1 MNNLKETEKK
11 EKKSKIFL
19 IKESSSNH
27 IKDVEG
33 ISKWMGEN
41 FSVSERQYFAG
52 MMDGDGYVGVRI
64 PKNRKNLKLS
74 VVLDLRHDHAEPVY
88 RLAELFDLSIS
99 KRIYLVAK
107 NTQPSVKVELS
118 GVKARLFLICIY
130 PYMLEKKKRT
140 KEVLLKLGCP
150 ERHLPEERGF
160 SLEYLAG
167 YIDAEGSVCFK
178 LRHHKN
184 KTGSIGSAYRYF
196 LTLSSNDGDHLQ
208 YIKQNLIKL
217 GYDHFRKDFV
227 NTYKTEKTK
236 IKLLT
241 RLNRNPDK
249 WKNTT
254 NVILGGTPKQLSKFY
269 KNVEPFL
276 LIKHKK
282 DNMKSTIRYNSVLEK
297 VNENKVDYESGPS
310 WGQIK

>member
-1 MNNLKETEKK
+1 MNNLNETEKK

-27 IKDVEG
+27 TKDVEG

-41 FSVSERQYFAG
+41 FSISERQYFAG
-52 MMDGDGYVGVRI
+52 MMDGDGYVGARF

-140 KEVLLKLGCP
+140 KEILLKLDCP
-150 ERHLPEERGF
+150 ERHLPDTREF

-178 LRHHKN
+178 LLHTKT
-184 KTGSIGSAYRYF
+184 KTGKIGSCYRYY

-227 NTYKTEKTK
+227 NTYKTEKK
-236 IKLLT
+236 RPSQK
-241 RLNRNPDK
+241 NSNPDK
-249 WKNTT
+249 WNDTT

-269 KNVEPFL
+269 KKIEPFM

-282 DNMKSTIRYNSVLEK
+282 DNMKSTIRYNSVLK
-297 VNENKVDYESGPS
+297 RVNENKQTV
-310 WGQIK
+310 

>member
-1 MNNLKETEKK
+1 MNNLSETEKK

-19 IKESSSNH
+19 IKESSSKNTR
-27 IKDVEG
+27 DVEG
-33 ISKWMGEN
+33 ISRWMGEN

-74 VVLDLRHDHAEPVY
+74 VVLELRHDHAEPVT

-140 KEVLLKLGCP
+140 KEILLKLDCP
-150 ERHLPEERGF
+150 ERHLPDTREF

-178 LRHHKN
+178 LLHTKT
-184 KTGSIGSAYRYF
+184 KTGKIGSCYRYY

-208 YIKQNLIKL
+208 YIKQNVIKL

-236 IKLLT
+236 TKLPS
-241 RLNRNPDK
+241 RENRNPNK
-249 WKNTT
+249 WKDTT
-254 NVILGGTPKQLSKFY
+254 NIILGGTAEQLSKFY
-269 KNVEPFL
+269 KKVEPFM

-282 DNMKSTIRYNSVLEK
+282 DNMKSTITYSSIIFKR
-297 VNENKVDYESGPS
+297 VNENKQTV
-310 WGQIK
+310 

>member
-1 MNNLKETEKK
+1 MLNLST
-11 EKKSKIFL
+11 
-19 IKESSSNH
+19 
-27 IKDVEG
+27 D
-33 ISKWMGEN
+33 W
-41 FSVSERQYFAG
+41 R
-52 MMDGDGYVGVRI
+52 
-64 PKNRKNLKLS
+64 
-74 VVLDLRHDHAEPVY
+74 
-88 RLAELFDLSIS
+88 ELFDLSIS

-140 KEVLLKLGCP
+140 KEILVKLDCP
-150 ERHLPEERGF
+150 EKHLPDTREF

-178 LRHHKN
+178 LLHTKT
-184 KTGSIGSAYRYF
+184 KTGKIGSCYRYY

-227 NTYKTEKTK
+227 NKYKKEKAKTK
-236 IKLLT
+236 LPARKNT
-241 RLNRNPDK
+241 NPDK

-254 NVILGGTPKQLSKFY
+254 NVILGGNPKQLSKFY
-269 KNVEPFL
+269 KKIEPFM
-276 LIKHKK
+276 LIKYKK
-282 DNMKSTIRYNSVLEK
+282 DNMKSTITYNSVIFER
-297 VNENKVDYESGPS
+297 VNENKQTV
-310 WGQIK
+310 

>member
-1 MNNLKETEKK
+1 MNNLSETEKK

-19 IKESSSNH
+19 IKESSSKNTR
-27 IKDVEG
+27 DVEG
-33 ISKWMGEN
+33 ISRWMGEN

-74 VVLDLRHDHAEPVY
+74 VVLELRHDHAEPVT

-107 NTQPSVKVELS
+107 NTQPSIKVELS

-140 KEVLLKLGCP
+140 KEILLKLDCP
-150 ERHLPEERGF
+150 ERHLPDTREF

-167 YIDAEGSVCFK
+167 YIDAEGSVCFR
-178 LRHHKN
+178 LNHS
-184 KTGSIGSAYRYF
+184 KTKAGNITSFYSYY
-196 LTLSSNDGDHLQ
+196 LTLTSNDTNHLQ
-208 YIKQNLIKL
+208 YVKENLIKL
-217 GYDHFRKDFV
+217 GYDHFRKDYV
-227 NTYKTEKTK
+227 NTYKTEKAKTK
-236 IKLLT
+236 LPA
-241 RLNRNPDK
+241 RENRNPDK
-249 WKNTT
+249 WNDTT
-254 NVILGGTPKQLSKFY
+254 HVILGGTTKQLSKLY
-269 KNVEPFL
+269 KNVEPFM

-282 DNMKSTIRYNSVLEK
+282 DNMKSTIRYNSIFQK
-297 VNENKVDYESGPS
+297 FKTNP
-310 WGQIK
+310 

>member
-1 MNNLKETEKK
+1 MNNLSETEKK

-19 IKESSSNH
+19 IKESSSKNTR
-27 IKDVEG
+27 DVEG
-33 ISKWMGEN
+33 ISRWMCEN

-64 PKNRKNLKLS
+64 PKNRKHLKLS

-99 KRIYLVAK
+99 KRVYTERT

-130 PYMLEKKKRT
+130 PYMLEKKKRI
-140 KEVLLKLGCP
+140 KEILLKLDCP
-150 ERHLPEERGF
+150 EKHLPDTREF

-178 LRHHKN
+178 LLHTKT
-184 KTGSIGSAYRYF
+184 KTGKIGSCYRYY

-227 NTYKTEKTK
+227 NTYKKEKAKTK
-236 IKLLT
+236 LPARKNT
-241 RLNRNPDK
+241 NPDK
-249 WKNTT
+249 WKDTT
-254 NVILGGTPKQLSKFY
+254 NVILGGNPKQLSKFY
-269 KNVEPFL
+269 KKIEPFM

-282 DNMKSTIRYNSVLEK
+282 DNMKSTITYNSVIFER
-297 VNENKVDYESGPS
+297 VNENKQTV
-310 WGQIK
+310 

>member
-1 MNNLKETEKK
+1 MNNLSETEKK

-19 IKESSSNH
+19 IKESSSKNTR
-27 IKDVEG
+27 DVEG
-33 ISKWMGEN
+33 ISRWMGEN

-74 VVLDLRHDHAEPVY
+74 VVLELRHDHAEPVT

-140 KEVLLKLGCP
+140 KEILVKLDCP
-150 ERHLPEERGF
+150 EKHLPDTREF

-167 YIDAEGSVCFK
+167 YIDAEGSVCFR
-178 LRHHKN
+178 LNHS
-184 KTGSIGSAYRYF
+184 KTKAGNITSFYSYY
-196 LTLSSNDGDHLQ
+196 LTLTSNDTNHLQ
-208 YIKQNLIKL
+208 YVKENLIKL
-217 GYDHFRKDFV
+217 GYDHFRKDYV
-227 NTYKTEKTK
+227 NTYKTEKK
-236 IKLLT
+236 APA
-241 RLNRNPDK
+241 RENRNPEK
-249 WKNTT
+249 WNDTT
-254 NVILGGTPKQLSKFY
+254 HVILGGTTKQLSKLY
-269 KNVEPFL
+269 KNVEPFM

-282 DNMKSTIRYNSVLEK
+282 DNMKSTITYNNLFK
-297 VNENKVDYESGPS
+297 K
-310 WGQIK
+310 IKN